1 MDDRT
6 KLDYAQKML
15 CVLLNVGVM
24 DLEAIYQ
31 MEENHHGTID
41 LAFEHMEDFKDEDS
55 KFWLFV
61 WAVRDVSIDEVR
73 DIITEEDA
81 QSFQDMI
88 LDNNY
93 AYWGDIASFGFY
105 EGEDVEENRE
115 RQELF
120 AEYVKGTITKEEFAK
135 KYKQLLNKAQLVK
148 KHD

>member
-6 KLDYAQKML
+6 KLDYAEKML
-15 CVLLNVGVM
+15 CVLLNVDIM
-24 DLEAIYQ
+24 ELEAIYQ

-88 LDNNY
+88 LNNDSVN
-93 AYWGDIASFGFY
+93 WGAIASFGSY

-135 KYKQLLNKAQLVK
+135 MYKQLVK
-148 KHD
+148 QSCLRQT